1 VRAMR
6 YSFHHSLG
14 FLISA
19 TCAENINAYADF
31 RCESFNSHPE
41 KGNAQYSSPKNDF
54 AMNLDA
60 YGIYTLNFLTA
71 GVMLLFTSYLDLK
84 SREVPDKVWVIF
96 GALGVILQVY
106 EVATGQTV
114 LVQLLIGVG
123 LGALVGMGLY
133 FFGFYGGADGKA
145 LIILGVLVPRFL
157 PRVGLYTIAPLMI
170 LTNGVLVSILLPVGL
185 LLYNSSQIARKKP
198 IFAGFQEPLYRKILA
213 SFLGYKQLGKPR
225 EFQFSMEKD
234 IASEGGSGAV
244 RKFDFSLMRD
254 DFETKSGTWVTPGIP
269 LLVFFTVGYFL
280 LLLYGDL
287 VIGLVQF
294 FAHLFGF

>member
-1 VRAMR
+1 
-6 YSFHHSLG
+6 
-14 FLISA
+14 
-19 TCAENINAYADF
+19 
-31 RCESFNSHPE
+31 
-41 KGNAQYSSPKNDF
+41 
-54 AMNLDA
+54 
-60 YGIYTLNFLTA
+60 
-71 GVMLLFTSYLDLK
+71 
-84 SREVPDKVWVIF
+84 EVPDKVWLIF
-96 GALGVILQVY
+96 GALGVALQVY
-106 EVATGQTV
+106 EVANGETL

-145 LIILGVLVPRFL
+145 LIVVGILVPHFV
-157 PRVGLYTIAPLMI
+157 PRVGLYSIGPLMV
-170 LTNGVLVSILLPVGL
+170 LTNGVLVSIFLPIGL
-185 LLYNSSQIARKKP
+185 LFFNLYQLTRKKP
-198 IFAGFQEPLYRKILA
+198 IFEGFQEPLYRKILA
-213 SFLGYKQLGKPR
+213 SILGYKQMGKPR

-234 IASEGGSGAV
+234 TGTEAGSTVV